1 MDAVTIFIQAMNGI
15 QYGLLLFL
23 VASGLT
29 LIFGIMG
36 VINIAHGSFYM
47 IGAYLAWSF
56 MGWIGNF
63 WLGLFVGVVVAFVLG
78 LVLEFLFI
86 RFLYD
91 KDHLQQV
98 LVTYGLILIFSE
110 LRSVIWGDDVHS
122 VAIPALLDGSIQL
135 TENLAYPVYRI
146 WLSSVCI
153 VIAILM
159 FLGIQH
165 TRLGMMIRA
174 GESDREMT
182 KALGI
187 NIGLVYRFIFALGVS
202 LAAFSGMISAPISS
216 VFPGM
221 GGQVLIVSFVVV
233 VIGGLGSIKG
243 AMVAALLVGLIDTFV
258 KVTTLH
264 IFGVNI
270 FPEMAGMSIF
280 ALMAL
285 ILMFR
290 PQGIFGREH

>member
-1 MDAVTIFIQAMNGI
+1 
-15 QYGLLLFL
+15 
-23 VASGLT
+23 
-29 LIFGIMG
+29 
-36 VINIAHGSFYM
+36 
-47 IGAYLAWSF
+47 
-56 MGWIGNF
+56 
-63 WLGLFVGVVVAFVLG
+63 
-78 LVLEFLFI
+78 
-86 RFLYD
+86 
-91 KDHLQQV
+91 
-98 LVTYGLILIFSE
+98 
-110 LRSVIWGDDVHS
+110 
-122 VAIPALLDGSIQL
+122 
-135 TENLAYPVYRI
+135 
-146 WLSSVCI
+146 
-153 VIAILM
+153 M
-159 FLGIQH
+159 FLGIQY

-187 NIGLVYRFIFALGVS
+187 NIGLVYRFVFALGVS
-202 LAAFSGMISAPISS
+202 LAAFSGMIASPISS

-243 AMVAALLVGLIDTFV
+243 AMVAALLVGLIDTFG
-258 KVTTLH
+258 KVMTFD

-290 PQGIFGREH
+290 PQGIFGREY

>member
-1 MDAVTIFIQAMNGI
+1 
-15 QYGLLLFL
+15 
-23 VASGLT
+23 
-29 LIFGIMG
+29 
-36 VINIAHGSFYM
+36 M

-146 WLSSVCI
+146 WLSGVCI

-159 FLGIQH
+159 YLGIQH

-243 AMVAALLVGLIDTFV
+243 AMVAALLVGLIDTFG

-290 PQGIFGREH
+290 PQGIFGREQ